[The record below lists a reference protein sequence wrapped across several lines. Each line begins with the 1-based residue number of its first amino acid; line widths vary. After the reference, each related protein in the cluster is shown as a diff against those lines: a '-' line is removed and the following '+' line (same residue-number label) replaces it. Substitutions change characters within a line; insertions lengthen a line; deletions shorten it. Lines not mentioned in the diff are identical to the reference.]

1 LWRAGLF
8 AAEIEPVGLSV
19 LRVFYYPRI
28 IKMETYDL
36 NKIDLI
42 PGLSEQEAAAAL
54 KRDGYNEIPSAKKRS
69 FLAIAFGVIKEP
81 MLLLL
86 IAGGV
91 IYMILGNVRE
101 ATLLLFFVFVIIGIT
116 LYQER
121 KTERTL
127 EALRD
132 LSSPRAMVIRD
143 GATRRIAGRDVVRG
157 DIIVLSEGDRVP
169 ADGIVLACNNLLVEE
184 SLLTGEAVPVH
195 KLESQP
201 DTTKMERPGGDH
213 SPFVYSGTLVVSG
226 LGIARIAA
234 TGIHT
239 EFGKIG
245 RSLQSIET
253 EQTLL
258 QKETG
263 RLVRNLAL
271 IAVGLCVLMALVYGF
286 TIGEWL
292 DGLLASITLAM
303 AILPEEFPVVLTVF
317 LALGAWRIS
326 QSHVLTRRMPAIE
339 MLGADTVL
347 CVDKTGTLTVNRMS
361 VGKIYAG
368 GEFFDIAGSRGI
380 PPPEKFHRLIE
391 FSILASQTRPFDPME
406 KALRELGEY
415 YPALNEH
422 LHLDWQL
429 MKEYSLSRELLALS
443 RVWESR
449 DRRDYVIAAKGAP
462 EAIIDLCHLD
472 AVRAQEIQKRIS
484 EMAEEGL
491 RVLGVAKASFKQT
504 ELPVNQHDFKFEFL
518 GLVSFSDPIRPSV
531 PEAIRE
537 CHNAGVRVVMI
548 TGDYPATAR
557 NIARQIGLKEPENV
571 ITGAELDE
579 MNDEDLKERIMTVNV
594 FARVIPEQKLRIVNA
609 FKANGEI
616 VTMTGDGVNDAPAL
630 KSADIGIAMGGRG
643 TDVAREAADLVLL
656 DDDFSSIV
664 KAVRLGRRIFDNLRK
679 AMAYILAIHVPIAGL
694 SLIPVLFKWPLVLY
708 PVHVVFLELIIDPSC
723 SIAFEA
729 EPEES
734 DIMKRPPRDRKEP
747 LFNRRTV
754 AFSLLQG
761 VIVLA
766 VTLAVYR
773 LSLALGRG
781 DVEARTLT
789 FATLV
794 IANLSLIL
802 TNRNWSSS
810 ILGSLRARNMA
821 LRWIVLSA
829 VVFLGLVIYVPWLRD
844 LFHFEMLHFV
854 DVLVCIGAGAVSV
867 LWFEVVKYFSRKKRR
882 RVDGVASA

>member
-1 LWRAGLF
+1 
-8 AAEIEPVGLSV
+8 
-19 LRVFYYPRI
+19 
-28 IKMETYDL
+28 METYDL
-36 NKIDLI
+36 NKLHLI
-42 PGLSEQEAAAAL
+42 SGLPEAEAAARL
-54 KRDGYNEIPSAKKRS
+54 KAEGFNEIPSARKRS
-69 FLAIAFGVIKEP
+69 FLAIAFGVIREP

-86 IAGGV
+86 IAGGI
-91 IYMILGNVRE
+91 IYMVLGDIQE
-101 ATLLLFFVFVIIGIT
+101 ALLLLFFVFVIIGIT

-121 KTERTL
+121 RTERTL

-143 GATRRIAGRDVVRG
+143 GATRRIAGREVVRG

-184 SLLTGEAVPVH
+184 SLLTGESVPVH
-195 KLESQP
+195 KLECLP
-201 DTTKMERPGGDH
+201 ETTEMERPGGDH
-213 SPFVYSGTLVVSG
+213 SSFVYSGTLVVSG
-226 LGIARIAA
+226 LGVARIAA
-234 TGIHT
+234 TGLHT

-245 RSLQSIET
+245 KSLQTIET
-253 EQTLL
+253 EQTFL

-271 IAVGLCVLMALVYGF
+271 VAVALCALMALVYGL
-286 TIGEWL
+286 TIGEWM

-339 MLGADTVL
+339 ILGAATVL

-361 VGKIYAG
+361 IDKIYAG
-368 GEFFDIAGSRGI
+368 GEFFDIAANHDT
-380 PPPEKFHRLIE
+380 PPPEKFHRLVE

-415 YPALNEH
+415 YPALTEH
-422 LHLDWQL
+422 LHLDWRL
-429 MKEYSLSRELLALS
+429 MKEYPLSRELLALS

-449 DRRDYVIAAKGAP
+449 DRGDYVIAAKGAP

-472 AVRAQEIQKRIS
+472 AARARELQDRIS
-484 EMAEEGL
+484 DMAGEGL
-491 RVLGVAKASFKQT
+491 RVLGVAKAGFQQT
-504 ELPVNQHDFKFEFL
+504 ALPGNQHDFRFEFL
-518 GLVSFSDPIRPSV
+518 GLVGFSDPIRPSV
-531 PEAIRE
+531 PEAIKE
-537 CHNAGVRVVMI
+537 CRHAGVRVVMI
-548 TGDYPATAR
+548 TGDYPVTAR
-557 NIARQIGLKEPENV
+557 SIARQIGLKEPEKV
-571 ITGAELDE
+571 ITGAELDA
-579 MNDEDLKERIMTVNV
+579 MSDADLQERIKAVNV
-594 FARVIPEQKLRIVNA
+594 FARVIPEQKLRLVNA

-630 KSADIGIAMGGRG
+630 KSANIGIAMGGRG
-643 TDVAREAADLVLL
+643 TDVAREAGDLVLL

-708 PVHVVFLELIIDPSC
+708 PVHVVFLELIIDPAC

-734 DIMKRPPRDRKEP
+734 DVMNRPPRDRHEP

-754 AFSLLQG
+754 IFSLLQG
-761 VIVLA
+761 VVVLA
-766 VTLAVYR
+766 VTLAVYK
-773 LSLALGRG
+773 LSLVLGRG
-781 DVEARTLT
+781 AMEARTLT

-794 IANLSLIL
+794 IANLGLIL
-802 TNRNWSSS
+802 TNRNWSST
-810 ILGSLRARNMA
+810 ILGSFRARNIA

-829 VVFLGLVIYVPWLRD
+829 VVFLGLMIYLPWLRD
-844 LFHFEMLHFV
+844 LCHFGILHFT
-854 DVLVCIGAGAVSV
+854 DVLICIGAGAVSV
-867 LWFEVVKYFSRKKRR
+867 LWFEGVKYFARKKRQ
-882 RVDGVASA
+882 RVDGVAGGRS